1 MPKTE
6 LIDSQVSVK
15 QCTRAVHALHA
26 YASKKQK
33 DQEENELLTNEQ
45 YVWLQIAV
53 KQMHPEK
60 KIKPFRI
67 PLKHALV
74 DPRVSPVCLI
84 TKDPQ
89 REYKDLLESHK
100 IKFISRVVGI
110 EKLKGKFKSYEARRM
125 LLKENGMFLADER
138 VIPLLPGLL
147 GKKWFDAKKQ
157 PIPVCMTRKDLKGE
171 LERAI
176 ESSYMHQNRGT
187 CTSVKIGL
195 LSHTP
200 EKIIDNLKSSLPA
213 IVKNIKDGWDNIQSL
228 NIKTNSSVS
237 LPIWTCELGVAKGGR
252 WDGMVK
258 SDDASIAG
266 ESEEGSDADEANMDS
281 EEQVPAVLAGK
292 GKGGKKPLNENV
304 EKPVTTKDMKR
315 KRSVEGGV
323 KKKAKIVKDGL
334 TKSAGASDGGSDS
347 NEASMNLGE
356 HVPAVAGK
364 GKRPLNE
371 DVQKPV
377 TPKDVKQKRS
387 AEGGAK
393 KKAKIVNG
401 GLTKSAKGELI
412 GKKPGRP

>member
-1 MPKTE
+1 VRFLKSCLPNAS
-6 LIDSQVSVK
+6 LIRSLD
-15 QCTRAVHALHA
+15 R
-26 YASKKQK
+26 
-33 DQEENELLTNEQ
+33 
-45 YVWLQIAV
+45 
-53 KQMHPEK
+53 
-60 KIKPFRI
+60 
-67 PLKHALV
+67 
-74 DPRVSPVCLI
+74 
-84 TKDPQ
+84 
-89 REYKDLLESHK
+89 
-100 IKFISRVVGI
+100 
-110 EKLKGKFKSYEARRM
+110 
-125 LLKENGMFLADER
+125 
-138 VIPLLPGLL
+138 
-147 GKKWFDAKKQ
+147 
-157 PIPVCMTRKDLKGE
+157 
-171 LERAI
+171 
-176 ESSYMHQNRGT
+176 
-187 CTSVKIGL
+187 SVKIGL

-228 NIKTNSSVS
+228 SIKTNSSVS
-237 LPIWTCELGVAKGGR
+237 LPIWTCELGDAKGGR

-266 ESEEGSDADEANMDS
+266 ESEEASDADEANMDS

-292 GKGGKKPLNENV
+292 GKGVKKPLNDNV

-356 HVPAVAGK
+356 HVSAVAGK
-364 GKRPLNE
+364 GKNTKRPLNE

-412 GKKPGRP
+412 GKKLGRP